1 MARQRKPDLQFQI
14 DRLERRHSELSLRVA
29 ELESHLFLS
38 ANDQFLVTS
47 LKKEKL
53 AAKDALED
61 LRRPLAR

>member
-1 MARQRKPDLQFQI
+1 MARQRKPDLQFKI
-14 DRLERRHSELSLRVA
+14 DRLERRHTALSAQVA

-38 ANDQFLVTS
+38 SSEQFLVTS

-61 LRRPLAR
+61 LRRPR